1 MFDPLFKFL
10 RRLAPPWQRSRRGF
24 ASVAG
29 ILVIVWF
36 ANESGWIRALD
47 NAVFDGLSIN
57 DSSTST
63 MASPVVLVSA
73 ELRAH
78 HFGDNY
84 WLELLNRLRAGSPS
98 RIGFMM
104 LPEGASSTFY
114 EQAGAA
120 GDVIFGRTVVTS
132 KKDMGYEGLQ
142 HLPENAATAGLT
154 YGVLGPP
161 NQSAGVVR
169 SIATWH
175 KVDGQIW
182 SSFSWRTAFGADA
195 DSDSM
200 GDALLIDFSRG
211 ARGLTTVSADRI
223 LADAFD
229 VSQLDGKVV
238 IVGYVDDVYIPLVST
253 PLSDM
258 TTSLTLQGLAVE
270 TLILQRAITPLGS
283 KWMFPLLLVTGF
295 VLFPI
300 FIRLRLIAGIGL
312 GAAIFALIYFV
323 AAFAFLEL
331 RYWVEVGPLFLCV
344 ALVFTFATFMAA
356 VSKDDAVAGMSTAIL
371 RRLSALKLPVSYV
384 RSPDHWQHIVD
395 LIDARL
401 DLNKLIILEL
411 GIGTRRLTEVTAFN
425 CTYDEIDERRRNPDR
440 IPYSIATE
448 KPTPIRLATPFFKSA
463 APDEEEYLV
472 ALQFNDELL
481 GYWAFAIAREK
492 VVQVPMFSL
501 LICDYAKEIGLL
513 MGMRRE
519 ATARANQSWFHR
531 WFQYDPPDL
540 PHHKARVA
548 MGVLGSRLKMLEDV
562 LALMNTAIGVFDLF
576 GRYVAGSDKLEAV
589 LGEAGLS
596 LSDLS
601 LVGILTSLGGIS
613 HDDVKRALRYVVHQQ
628 GSISVIT
635 SIKGQSSSTLT
646 LHIRPLQCDPDED
659 LGEGDPAPFAL
670 RGIIVEL
677 VDVTQ
682 LRRIYELK
690 ESLVEKIN
698 KQLGSSLKGV
708 RHAANVMGN
717 KGVPEL
723 HRSRL
728 LSLTGKR
735 LGDAV
740 AVLEEAQRYLQLN
753 LHGARLE
760 CFPVAIK
767 PILQRSLDQTT
778 QSVAR
783 RGINVRV
790 DLEGLDHEL
799 GFADPQTLQDLFT
812 LVLNYLISS
821 AEPDTVIDVYLK
833 QDELSVL
840 KRHEIVLW
848 FSAFSA
854 KETQASLRR
863 RLLEDVSDNE
873 DEYFHLRNAMR
884 ITQTWGGALSIDL
897 EGDRHLVVR
906 LVLKGFL

>member
-1 MFDPLFKFL
+1 MFTTFSEFFC
-10 RRLAPPWQRSRRGF
+10 RLKRPWQRSRRGF

-36 ANESGWIRALD
+36 ASESGWIRALD
-47 NAVFDGLSIN
+47 NAVFDALSTN
-57 DSSTST
+57 DPSTST
-63 MASPVVLVSA
+63 MASPVILVSA

-84 WLELLNRLRAGSPS
+84 WLELLNRLRAGSPD

-104 LPEGASSTFY
+104 LPEGASSAFY

-120 GDVIFGRTVVTS
+120 SDVIFGRTVVTS

-142 HLPENAATAGLT
+142 HLPENAMAADLT
-154 YGVLGPP
+154 FGVLGPP

-169 SIATWH
+169 SVSTSH
-175 KVDGQIW
+175 KVNGQIW
-182 SSFSWRTAFGADA
+182 SSFAWRTAFGADA
-195 DSDSM
+195 VSDSM
-200 GDALLIDFSRG
+200 RNTLLIDFSRG
-211 ARGLTTVSADRI
+211 TRGLTTVSADRI
-223 LADAFD
+223 LADAFE
-229 VSQLDGKVV
+229 VSQLKGKVV

-258 TTSLTLQGLAVE
+258 TTTLTLQGLAIE
-270 TLILQRAITPLGS
+270 SLIFHRAITPLGS
-283 KWMFPLLLVTGF
+283 QWVFPLLLVAGF

-300 FIRLRLIAGIGL
+300 FIRLRLIVGIGL
-312 GAAIFALIYFV
+312 GGAILALIYFV
-323 AAFAFLEL
+323 AAVTFSEL
-331 RYWVEVGPLFLCV
+331 RFWVEVGPLLLCV
-344 ALVFTFATFMAA
+344 VMIFMFATFMAA
-356 VSKDDAVAGMSTAIL
+356 VSKDDAVAGMSAAIL

-384 RSPDHWQHIVD
+384 KSPDHWQHIVD

-401 DLNKLIILEL
+401 DVTKLIILEL
-411 GIGTRRLTEVTAFN
+411 GVGTRRLTEVAAFN

-440 IPYSIATE
+440 IPYSLATE
-448 KPTPIRLATPFFKSA
+448 KPTPIRLASPFFKST
-463 APDEEEYLV
+463 APREEEYLV
-472 ALQFNDELL
+472 ALRFNDELL
-481 GYWAFAIAREK
+481 GFWAFAIAREK
-492 VVQVPMFSL
+492 VVQVPMFSM
-501 LICDYAKEIGLL
+501 LICDYAKEIGQL

-519 ATARANQSWFHR
+519 ATMRANQSWFHR
-531 WFQYDPPDL
+531 WFQHDPPDL
-540 PHHKARVA
+540 AHHQARVE

-589 LGEAGLS
+589 LGEAGMPLS
-596 LSDLS
+596 ELS
-601 LVGILTSLGGIS
+601 LVGILTALGGIS

-628 GSISVIT
+628 GSISVVT

-646 LHIRPLQCDPDED
+646 LHIRPLQCDPDEN
-659 LGEGDPAPFAL
+659 LGEGDPAPFKL

-708 RHAANVMGN
+708 KYAASVMGN
-717 KGVPEL
+717 KGVPEI

-767 PILQRSLDQTT
+767 PILQRSLDQGI
-778 QSVAR
+778 QGVAR
-783 RGINVRV
+783 RGVNVRV
-790 DLEGLDHEL
+790 DLDGLENEL

-812 LVLNYLISS
+812 LILNYLLSS

-854 KETQASLRR
+854 KETEASLRR
-863 RLLEDVSDNE
+863 RLLEDNSDSE

-884 ITQTWGGALSIDL
+884 ITQNWGGALSIDL